1 MKITFTVSYRT
12 NWGESL
18 HLYGDIAELGANDP
32 VKALPM
38 EMADANTW
46 RVTVDVPARI
56 KSFTYRYVVKADHQA
71 WRFEW
76 GSPHIFRQVARVQKY
91 TRCDAWCDQPADK
104 PFYSSCF
111 TESML
116 ARADRK
122 PLPALAAGEMVIKVY
137 APMVEP
143 DEEVCLAGAPI
154 ALGAWDTAKA
164 LPMSDAEYPL
174 WQVAFPAAALPIP
187 FEYKF
192 FIRNKVTG
200 RISAWEN
207 CSNRVLNIP
216 APAADAVTTVDGL
229 RLANPRYDWKA
240 AGTAIPVFSIRTE
253 HDFGV
258 GDFLDL
264 MPMVDWCA
272 LTGQKVLQLL
282 PVNDTT
288 MTGTWTDSYPYNAN
302 STFALHPLYLNLADV
317 GRLRKPA
324 RQKHYEVLGR
334 ELNALKEVDYERVSK
349 GKMDFMRE
357 IYPEKKSTVFRS
369 KAYKDFIDRNIEW
382 LRPYAAFCCL
392 RDQFGTPDMS
402 KWGEMAVYDRDRVN
416 RYCAQHDDDISFVY
430 FVQYYLDRQLRRA
443 RDYAHSKGVPVLID
457 GAQAAPHLRIDV
469 RDLDADFYAFS
480 SHKMYGPCGI
490 GVLYGKKKWLQ
501 EMPPYQGGGEMI
513 DHVSFSGT
521 TFAELPFKFEAGT
534 PDFIDIAALSQ
545 ALDFIDRV
553 GLKEMEEHEIS
564 LLRRAEAGL
573 RDIGHITIYGTSDHK
588 GPVLSFLVDGQH
600 PYDVGVLLDQM
611 GVAVRTGHH
620 CAQPLMERLGIPGTV
635 RASFAV
641 YNTAAE
647 VDAFLAAI
655 RRITA
660 ILHS

>member
-1 MKITFTVSYRT
+1 MDIEALRREFPILGEKVHGRPLVYLDNTATSQTPRCVVDSIISGYDHVKANVHRGVYTLSQLATDRQEHTRNRLREFINAAEDCEVIFTRGTTEAINLVASSFGSRFKEGDEVILTVMEHHANIVPWQLLQARTGIRLRVVDIDDCGELRLGQYRSLFNDRTVFASFCHVS
-12 NWGESL
+12 NV
-18 HLYGDIAELGANDP
+18 LGTINP
-32 VKALPM
+32 VK
-38 EMADANTW
+38 EM
-46 RVTVDVPARI
+46 
-56 KSFTYRYVVKADHQA
+56 
-71 WRFEW
+71 
-76 GSPHIFRQVARVQKY
+76 
-91 TRCDAWCDQPADK
+91 
-104 PFYSSCF
+104 
-111 TESML
+111 
-116 ARADRK
+116 
-122 PLPALAAGEMVIKVY
+122 
-137 APMVEP
+137 
-143 DEEVCLAGAPI
+143 I
-154 ALGAWDTAKA
+154 A
-164 LPMSDAEYPL
+164 
-174 WQVAFPAAALPIP
+174 
-187 FEYKF
+187 
-192 FIRNKVTG
+192 
-200 RISAWEN
+200 
-207 CSNRVLNIP
+207 
-216 APAADAVTTVDGL
+216 
-229 RLANPRYDWKA
+229 
-240 AGTAIPVFSIRTE
+240 
-253 HDFGV
+253 
-258 GDFLDL
+258 
-264 MPMVDWCA
+264 
-272 LTGQKVLQLL
+272 
-282 PVNDTT
+282 
-288 MTGTWTDSYPYNAN
+288 
-302 STFALHPLYLNLADV
+302 
-317 GRLRKPA
+317 
-324 RQKHYEVLGR
+324 
-334 ELNALKEVDYERVSK
+334 
-349 GKMDFMRE
+349 
-357 IYPEKKSTVFRS
+357 
-369 KAYKDFIDRNIEW
+369 
-382 LRPYAAFCCL
+382 
-392 RDQFGTPDMS
+392 
-402 KWGEMAVYDRDRVN
+402 
-416 RYCAQHDDDISFVY
+416 
-430 FVQYYLDRQLRRA
+430 
-443 RDYAHSKGVPVLID
+443 YAHSKGVPVLID

-647 VDAFLAAI
+647 VDAFLAAL